1 VADRSIE
8 LFVDNLQRDRAGEPL
23 RNLVDL
29 EAGY

>member
-1 VADRSIE
+1 VIERTVE
-8 LFVDNLQRDRAGEPL
+8 LFVDNLRRDRAGEPL